1 METRHKDTYTHTT
14 CESHFSY
21 KDTQTKRERMEKR
34 YSMKMKRQLGWQESN
49 KIDCKTKT
57 VTRDKKGYY
66 IITGSVQQEDII
78 VVNICSPI
86 IGTSEY
92 IQKILINIKG
102 EIDSNT
108 VIVRDF
114 NIPLTSK
121 DRSSRRLKSYQSSFS
136 TTML

>member
-1 METRHKDTYTHTT
+1 
-14 CESHFSY
+14 
-21 KDTQTKRERMEKR
+21 
-34 YSMKMKRQLGWQESN
+34 MKRQLGWQESN

-57 VTRDKKGYY
+57 VTRDKKGHY
-66 IITGSVQQEDII
+66 IITKGSVQQEDII

-86 IGTSEY
+86 IGASEY
-92 IQKILINIKG
+92 IQKILIKG

-121 DRSSRRLKSYQSSFS
+121 DRSSRRLKTYQSSFS
-136 TTML
+136 TTVL

>member
-1 METRHKDTYTHTT
+1 
-14 CESHFSY
+14 
-21 KDTQTKRERMEKR
+21 MEKR
-34 YSMKMKRQLGWQESN
+34 YSMKMKRQLGWQELN

-57 VTRDKKGYY
+57 VTRDKKGHY
-66 IITGSVQQEDII
+66 IITKVSVQQEDII

-86 IGTSEY
+86 IGASEY
-92 IQKILINIKG
+92 IQKILIKG

-136 TTML
+136 TTVL

>member
-1 METRHKDTYTHTT
+1 
-14 CESHFSY
+14 
-21 KDTQTKRERMEKR
+21 MEKR

>member
-1 METRHKDTYTHTT
+1 
-14 CESHFSY
+14 
-21 KDTQTKRERMEKR
+21 MEKR

-49 KIDCKTKT
+49 KVDCKTKT
-57 VTRDKKGYY
+57 VTRDKKGHY
-66 IITGSVQQEDII
+66 IITKGSVQQEDII

-86 IGTSEY
+86 IGASEY
-92 IQKILINIKG
+92 IQKILIKG

-136 TTML
+136 TTVL